1 MTAAAAYWPTAVRTL
16 VRTDVRTLVR
26 TAPPAPR
33 PDAAPPALEAPE
45 DLAKRILFHSSPYT
59 QEFTP
64 AFSLQ
69 LCSLYIRREWAGNCT
84 LARKPHGYAERSNAN
99 KHRGAPSLE
108 RGAVSCARR
117 EIPSQPKFPSCTP
130 ALRHLGHASWRMY
143 LLQTASARHPPCFMQ
158 AKPESARGEW
168 KSGTFAL
175 TPFPPDGGY
184 IDILRV
190 DLARDRRCTTCS
202 PPPRTI
208 YTQLRAVPLVPT
220 TRWSAHIKRT
230 ELKKMMG
237 PSGRC
242 PALSRSTPGWGRT

>member
-1 MTAAAAYWPTAVRTL
+1 MTAAAAYWPTAVCTL

-143 LLQTASARHPPCFMQ
+143 LLQTAS
-158 AKPESARGEW
+158 
-168 KSGTFAL
+168 GTFAK
-175 TPFPPDGGY
+175 TPFPPDGWY
-184 IDILRV
+184 V
-190 DLARDRRCTTCS
+190 DYSWADWAGDDRCTTCS
-202 PPPRTI
+202 LPPRA
-208 YTQLRAVPLVPT
+208 LRHPSPAVPLVPT

-230 ELKKMMG
+230 EL
-237 PSGRC
+237 
-242 PALSRSTPGWGRT
+242 